1 MAKALKFFSL
11 AIGLGFVVI
20 AFSGVKPFNN
30 PCNLTGV
37 LGGPPICD
45 SNIHWGSLLPIEP

>member
-1 MAKALKFFSL
+1 MVKALRFIGL
-11 AIGLGFVVI
+11 AIGPGFVVI
-20 AFSGVKPFNN
+20 AFSGVKSVSN

-45 SNIHWGSLLPIEP
+45 SNIQWGSLVPILP

>member
-1 MAKALKFFSL
+1 MVKALKFIGL

-20 AFSGVKPFNN
+20 VFSGVKSISS

-45 SNIHWGSLLPIEP
+45 SNIHWGSLVPIGP

>member
-1 MAKALKFFSL
+1 MMKALKFIGL

-20 AFSGVKPFNN
+20 AFSGVKFIGN

-45 SNIHWGSLLPIEP
+45 SNIHWGSLVPIGP

>member
-1 MAKALKFFSL
+1 MMKALKFIGL
-11 AIGLGFVVI
+11 AIGLGFVVV
-20 AFSGVKPFNN
+20 AFSGVKTIGN

-45 SNIHWGSLLPIEP
+45 SNIHWGSLVPIGP